1 MIFEGKSS
9 SSSTSRPSER
19 WRTPSTA
26 LRSMREKYRD
36 DGFEIL
42 AIPVNRFG
50 CQAPGT
56 SAMERRAARRKF
68 GVDDL
73 EVFDKVGAKAKPVKC
88 KGIDEVAYE
97 AEFKDDPD
105 AILSR
110 RQHHDPTSSRASPV
124 YEFLKRPPFDGE
136 LPWNYTKFLV
146 DRNGHVVR
154 RYAPG
159 DPLEQGFESDLRK
172 TLAGHVADLGGP
184 AGKTLAKRL
193 NL

>member
-1 MIFEGKSS
+1 
-9 SSSTSRPSER
+9 
-19 WRTPSTA
+19 
-26 LRSMREKYRD
+26 
-36 DGFEIL
+36 
-42 AIPVNRFG
+42 
-50 CQAPGT
+50 
-56 SAMERRAARRKF
+56 MERRAARRKF

-105 AILSR
+105 AILSAPLVD
-110 RQHHDPTSSRASPV
+110 DPTSSARASPV

-172 TLAGHVADLGGP
+172 TLAGEPLAGGP
-184 AGKTLAKRL
+184 TAVSYTHLTLPTKA
-193 NL
+193 

>member
-1 MIFEGKSS
+1 
-9 SSSTSRPSER
+9 
-19 WRTPSTA
+19 
-26 LRSMREKYRD
+26 MREKYRD

-42 AIPVNRFG
+42 AIPVNQFG

-56 SAMERRAARRKF
+56 SAMERRAALRKF

-73 EVFDKVGAKAKPVKC
+73 EGFDKVGAKAKPVKC

-105 AILSR
+105 AILSAPLVD
-110 RQHHDPTSSRASPV
+110 DPTSSARASPV

-172 TLAGHVADLGGP
+172 TLAGEPLAGGP
-184 AGKTLAKRL
+184 TAKLSR
-193 NL
+193 ND

>member
-9 SSSTSRPSER
+9 SSSTSRPSE
-19 WRTPSTA
+19 TLANANYAA

-42 AIPVNRFG
+42 AIPVNQSG
-50 CQAPGT
+50 VK
-56 SAMERRAARRKF
+56 RRDVGDGSVDVRRKF

-105 AILSR
+105 AIAFRAAR
-110 RQHHDPTSSRASPV
+110 RRTGRSSARAFP

-172 TLAGHVADLGGP
+172 TLAGEPLASGP
-184 AGKTLAKRL
+184 TAKLSR
-193 NL
+193 ND